1 MQNKQET
8 SDKPPSW
15 FHKLLN
21 RQTQSTIKTRET
33 LIEDI
38 RKAQTEGLLDVDTLK
53 MIEGV
58 MKVDHEQARDIM
70 LPKSQIQFIHRDSNY
85 RNILEQVMQSGHSRY
100 PVIDESRDDI
110 EGILHTKDL
119 LKYIGREDEFD
130 IDDIMRDAVYAT
142 ESQRLDTLLTEF
154 RDRRSHMAVVID
166 EYGGLSGLVTIED
179 ILEEIVGD
187 IVDEH
192 DVTEI
197 PEIQRSED
205 GSFSVLA
212 TTNIED
218 INDYFDLQLDTN
230 QFDTIG
236 GLVTHTIGKIPDK
249 GEETVLENFRFTVLN
264 SDGRRIHQLR
274 AAPVM
279 KKLGKKKVA

>member
-1 MQNKQET
+1 MQNKQDNSE
-8 SDKPPSW
+8 KPPSW
-15 FHKLLN
+15 FQQLFN
-21 RQTQSTIKTRET
+21 RKPTPVGKSRDS

-38 RKAQTEGLLDVDTLK
+38 REAHKEGLLDDDTLK

-70 LPKSQIQFIHRDSNY
+70 LPKSQIHFIHRNSNY
-85 RNILEQVMQSGHSRY
+85 RDILKQVMQSGHSRY

-119 LKYIGREDEFD
+119 LKYIGRENEFD

-192 DVTEI
+192 DLTET
-197 PEIQRSED
+197 PEIQDRQD

-218 INDYFDLQLDTN
+218 VNEYFDLHLETN

-236 GLVTHTIGKIPDK
+236 GLITHSIGNIPKK
-249 GEETVLENFRFTVLN
+249 GEETVLENCQFTVLD

-274 AAPVM
+274 AIPM
-279 KKLGKKKVA
+279 QQKQEKMQVA

>member
-1 MQNKQET
+1 MQNKQDN

-15 FHKLLN
+15 FQQLFSRK
-21 RQTQSTIKTRET
+21 TEPATKTRDT

-38 RKAQTEGLLDVDTLK
+38 RVAHKEGLLDVDTLK

-85 RNILEQVMQSGHSRY
+85 RNILKQVMKSGHSRY
-100 PVIDESRDDI
+100 PVIDEDRDDV

-130 IDDIMRDAVYAT
+130 IDDIMRVAVYAT

-154 RDRRSHMAVVID
+154 RNKRSHMALVID

-179 ILEEIVGD
+179 ILEEIVGE

-192 DVTEI
+192 DLTEI
-197 PEIQRSED
+197 PQIQTRED
-205 GSFSVLA
+205 GSFNVLA
-212 TTNIED
+212 TTDIEQV
-218 INDYFDLQLDTN
+218 NQYFDLNLDTN

-236 GLVTHTIGKIPDK
+236 GLVSHSIGKIPDK
-249 GEETVLENFRFTVLN
+249 GEKTTLDSCQFTVLE
-264 SDGRRIHQLR
+264 SDGRRIHQLI
-274 AAPVM
+274 ATPILNQQEN
-279 KKLGKKKVA
+279 KQVA